1 MGKDTLKIGIV
12 GSRKYEN
19 RKKIKEF
26 IFKLKNEKGSD
37 TIVVGNGSKFGAG
50 KYVKKYTYSR
60 DLICLQRLSLA
71 LHTPGQ
77 VQLYFISPLG
87 LVNFLVVSM
96 NDTKQLIINCK
107 DMVFDKRSLTD
118 ETVNKLFNIDD
129 KFLRDLSR
137 SLLWNYK
144 DQLF

>member
-50 KYVKKYTYSR
+50 KYVKKYT
-60 DLICLQRLSLA
+60 LE
-71 LHTPGQ
+71 
-77 VQLYFISPLG
+77 LG
-87 LVNFLVVSM
+87 LQYQEFPPFHDTWNIYCPKNKLDYGKPYNAKNYFARNKIVAAYSNYLVAFIPRGD
-96 NDTKQLIINCK
+96 N
-107 DMVFDKRSLTD
+107 SLHAKS
-118 ETVNKLFNIDD
+118 TVNYAN
-129 KFLRDLSR
+129 KFEKKTLVI
-137 SLLWNYK
+137 N
-144 DQLF
+144 